1 MPASQIPASK
11 IPPELLP
18 YLLGEK
24 EDYSSLQD
32 SILRISITFAVLVAV
47 TTALRFWVRFRM
59 LRAVGLDDGRCDFT
73 NFQCWA
79 NSQIVLMILALL
91 FALLLSTSC
100 LIARHY
106 GLGKHL
112 WNLSPDIYKIP
123 EHTAR
128 VTKALYGCY
137 LSYSLTIAFVKF
149 SIIAT
154 YFRIFADGLLRRTIA
169 GVGIVV
175 LALLICNIFAIIFT
189 CIPVEAAWKY
199 EIQGKCFP
207 IVNFFYASSAI
218 NIATD
223 LALCFLPIPTLWSLN
238 MPKSQRVVLCGLFTL
253 GAL

>member
-1 MPASQIPASK
+1 MSFFPRSLAMTPRHPSILYSDFSMTSTSTTVFELSFLVQELHSMPIKYLIKGFVLAIFPSSPRILSFFSLPCNFFYQMPASQIPASK

-59 LRAVGLDDGRCDFT
+59 LRAVGLDDGKCDFT

-128 VTKALYGCY
+128 VTKALY
-137 LSYSLTIAFVKF
+137 V
-149 SIIAT
+149 
-154 YFRIFADGLLRRTIA
+154 
-169 GVGIVV
+169 
-175 LALLICNIFAIIFT
+175 
-189 CIPVEAAWKY
+189 
-199 EIQGKCFP
+199 
-207 IVNFFYASSAI
+207 
-218 NIATD
+218 
-223 LALCFLPIPTLWSLN
+223 
-238 MPKSQRVVLCGLFTL
+238 
-253 GAL
+253 